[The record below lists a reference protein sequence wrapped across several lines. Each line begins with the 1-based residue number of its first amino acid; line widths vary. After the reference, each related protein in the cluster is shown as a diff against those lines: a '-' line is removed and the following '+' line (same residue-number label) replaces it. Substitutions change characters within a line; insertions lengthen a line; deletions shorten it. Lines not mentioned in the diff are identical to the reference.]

1 MAATWVVV
9 ADTSRARIF
18 AADKPASDLA
28 EIEDLS
34 HPEAR
39 LHEADL
45 IADRPGSGRSHGS
58 GSFSMGESGVYK
70 DAEASRFAHDVC
82 ERVEAGRVQGQ
93 FQKLYVIA
101 APQFLGLLRKHQSS
115 ATRQMVAAE
124 ISKNLAASDPKSIR
138 AHLPQYL

>member
-18 AADKPASDLA
+18 AAEKPASDLA
-28 EIEDLS
+28 EIDDMT

-39 LHEADL
+39 LHESDL
-45 IADRPGSGRSHGS
+45 IADRPGSGRNHGS

-70 DAEASRFAHDVC
+70 DSEAAKFAHEVC
-82 ERVEAGRVQGQ
+82 ERVEAGRIHGQ

-124 ISKNLAASDPKSIR
+124 ISKNLSASDAKSIR

>member
-18 AADKPASDLA
+18 AAEKPASDLA
-28 EIEDLS
+28 EIDDLT

-39 LHEADL
+39 LHEGDL
-45 IADRPGSGRSHGS
+45 ISDRPGSGKNHAS
-58 GSFSMGESGVYK
+58 GSFSMGESGTYK
-70 DAEASRFAHDVC
+70 DADAARFAHDVC
-82 ERVEAGRVQGQ
+82 ERVETGRIQGE

-124 ISKNLAASDPKSIR
+124 ISKNLSASDAKFIR

>member
-18 AADKPASDLA
+18 AAEKPASDLA
-28 EIEDLS
+28 EIDDLT

-39 LHEADL
+39 LHEGDL
-45 IADRPGSGRSHGS
+45 ISDRPGSGKNHAS
-58 GSFSMGESGVYK
+58 GSFSMGESGTYK
-70 DAEASRFAHDVC
+70 DADAARFAHDVC
-82 ERVEAGRVQGQ
+82 ERVEAGRIQGE
-93 FQKLYVIA
+93 FHKLYVIA

-124 ISKNLAASDPKSIR
+124 ISKNLSASDAKFIR

>member
-18 AADKPASDLA
+18 AAEKPASDLA
-28 EIEDLS
+28 EIDDLT

-39 LHEADL
+39 LHEGDL
-45 IADRPGSGRSHGS
+45 ISDRPGSGKNHAS
-58 GSFSMGESGVYK
+58 GSFSMGESGTYK
-70 DAEASRFAHDVC
+70 DADAARFAHDVC
-82 ERVEAGRVQGQ
+82 ERVEAGRIQGE
-93 FQKLYVIA
+93 FHKLYVIA

-124 ISKNLAASDPKSIR
+124 ISKNLSASDPKSIR

>member
-18 AADKPASDLA
+18 SADKPASDLA
-28 EIEDLS
+28 EIDDLT

-39 LHEADL
+39 LHEGDL
-45 IADRPGSGRSHGS
+45 VADRPGSGKHNGS
-58 GSFSMGESGVYK
+58 GTFSMGECGTYK
-70 DAEASRFAHDVC
+70 DADAARFAHEVS
-82 ERVEAGRVQGQ
+82 ERVEAGRIQGQ

-101 APQFLGLLRKHQSS
+101 APQFLGMLRKHQSS
-115 ATRQMVAAE
+115 ATRQLVAAE
-124 ISKNLAASDPKSIR
+124 IAKNLSASDPKAIR

>member
-18 AADKPASDLA
+18 SAERPASDLS

-34 HPEAR
+34 HPQAR
-39 LHEADL
+39 LHEGDL
-45 IADRPGSGRSHGS
+45 ITDRPGSGKSHGS
-58 GSFSMGESGVYK
+58 FGFSMGEGGVYK
-70 DAEASRFAHDVC
+70 DAEAAKFAHDVC
-82 ERVEAGRVQGQ
+82 ERVEAGRIQGQ

-101 APQFLGLLRKHQSS
+101 APQFLGMLRKHQSS

-124 ISKNLAASDPKSIR
+124 ISKNLSASDAKAIR